1 MSDDNKLSLSGRGTL
16 GVGKGPD
23 SGQVRQNFSHGR
35 SKPVVVERRRKRVL
49 KKAGGTEAAST
60 TAQPTTE
67 KPAQKPASPPQKQQ
81 QRQTRSTASK
91 PKRSSGQDS
100 GALTNQELEVRKRA
114 LASLDE
120 ERKRAEAE
128 RLRVEEEAKK
138 RAEEE
143 RRRKA
148 EEEALREAAEAA
160 RRAEAEK
167 AGVAAADSAAAA
179 PAGELTKAEE
189 QAKRLAEQAAK
200 RAAEDKIRKKA
211 EAEARKKAEEE
222 AQAREESTKKAD
234 AKKPASKRRE
244 TKPEEE
250 DSKRSRGRRTRGG
263 GDSRRSGKLT
273 VNRAFDSDGEQE
285 RRRSMAAFRRA
296 QAKRRGGQSIKDQ
309 DKKVREV
316 VIPEV
321 ITVQELANRMAEKAT
336 DAIRVLMKMGM
347 MVTINENLDQD
358 TAELVVRELGH
369 LPKRVS
375 EADVEIGLVGEED
388 NLEDM
393 QVRPPVVTIMGH
405 VDHGKTSL
413 LDALRETDVASGEAG
428 VLPSI
433 SALIR

>member
-67 KPAQKPASPPQKQQ
+67 KPAQKPVSPPQKQQ
-81 QRQTRSTASK
+81 QRQARPTTSK
-91 PKRSSGQDS
+91 TKRSSGQDS

-167 AGVAAADSAAAA
+167 AGAVAAEKAAA
-179 PAGELTKAEE
+179 PKGELTKAEE

-222 AQAREESTKKAD
+222 AQAREESTKKAE

-250 DSKRSRGRRTRGG
+250 GDKRSRGRRTRGG

-309 DKKVREV
+309 EKKVREV

-358 TAELVVRELGH
+358 TAELVVAELGH

-393 QVRPPVVTIMGH
+393 QLVRR
-405 VDHGKTSL
+405 L
-413 LDALRETDVASGEAG
+413 
-428 VLPSI
+428 
-433 SALIR
+433 